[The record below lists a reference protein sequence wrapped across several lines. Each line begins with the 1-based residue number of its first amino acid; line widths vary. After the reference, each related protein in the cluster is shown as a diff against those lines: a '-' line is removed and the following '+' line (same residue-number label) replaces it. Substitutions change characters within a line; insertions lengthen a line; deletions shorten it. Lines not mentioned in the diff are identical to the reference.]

1 MERPPVIDDHVRYE
15 MVRPIARGG
24 MGCVYEALQT
34 GQENFRKRVAI
45 KVIRREYSRIPE
57 FRNNFLGEA
66 RLVADLIH
74 TNIAQIYHLGQSHEQ
89 YFIVMELV
97 EGGNLEEF
105 LLQHRAL
112 GRSVPPE
119 WAVFIVSRVARALA
133 FAHTQRDREGRFRH
147 LVHRDVSP
155 RNILLSHAG
164 DVKLTDFGIA
174 KAFDL
179 MYSEEGEVVAGRS
192 DYLSPEQARMEV
204 TDARADLFSCGV
216 VLQELLLGHNP
227 FAASSA
233 EQSRENI
240 RHLALPDLAAARAEL
255 DPGVVTAVRR
265 CLERAREKRFQD
277 ADSLLSALE
286 HALYDKAYGPTNE
299 KLASYLRDL
308 YRDGIAYEDDLR
320 ERVDTFPGN

>member
-1 MERPPVIDDHVRYE
+1 MPSIEETVGYE
-15 MVRPIARGG
+15 LVRPIARGG
-24 MGCVYEALQT
+24 MGCVYEAVQK
-34 GQENFRKRVAI
+34 GPDGFRKRVALKI
-45 KVIRREYSRIPE
+45 IRQEYSRVPA
-57 FRNNFLGEA
+57 FRKNFLGEA

-74 TNIAQIYHLGQSHEQ
+74 TNIVQIYHLGSHGKQ

-97 EGGNLEEF
+97 DGVNLEEF

-112 GRSVPPE
+112 KRPVPAE
-119 WAVFIVSRVARALA
+119 WAVFIISRVTRALA
-133 FAHTQRDREGRFRH
+133 YAHEQRDAEGRFLH

-155 RNILLSHAG
+155 RNIMLSRAG

-174 KAFDL
+174 KAFNL

-216 VLQELLLGHNP
+216 VLLELLLGYNP
-227 FAASSA
+227 FAAPSP

-240 RHLALPDLAAARAEL
+240 RRLPMPDLGKARPGL
-255 DPGVVTAVRR
+255 DPRISAAVLKCLARR
-265 CLERAREKRFQD
+265 REDRFQS
-277 ADSLLSALE
+277 AESLLSALE

-299 KLASYLRDL
+299 KLALYLRDL
-308 YRDGIAYEDDLR
+308 YKEGIAYEDDFR
-320 ERVDTFPGN
+320 ERVDTFPSS